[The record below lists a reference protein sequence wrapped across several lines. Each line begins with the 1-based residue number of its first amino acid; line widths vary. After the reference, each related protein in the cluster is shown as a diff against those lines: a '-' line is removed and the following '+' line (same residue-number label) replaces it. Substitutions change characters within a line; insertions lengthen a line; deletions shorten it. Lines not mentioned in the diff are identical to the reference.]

1 MAAFFFICL
10 LKFCKILLYFIYQI
24 NRQMKRLN
32 KEYKLDVCNHI
43 NLKYGTVNRNNPQ
56 VIYVSG
62 KCWISPLRKMD
73 YSSVFNEIE
82 KNMRKNIKTFLTD
95 GVNFENKYILDF
107 DINVDNLSPNEK
119 KFLSF
124 DFYLRQND
132 KNKKELSALKDVFN
146 RKISTIANN
155 LVYMFKEN
163 DFTVNKTKK

>member
-1 MAAFFFICL
+1 
-10 LKFCKILLYFIYQI
+10 
-24 NRQMKRLN
+24 MKRLN
-32 KEYKLDVCNHI
+32 KEYKLDVCSHI
-43 NLKYGTVNRNNPQ
+43 NLKYGTVNKNNPQ

-62 KCWISPLRKMD
+62 KCWISPLHKMD
-73 YSSVFNEIE
+73 YPSVFKEIE
-82 KNMRKNIKTFLTD
+82 KNMRRNITTFLTD

-107 DINVDNLSPNEK
+107 DINVDKLSPNEK